1 MIHPRSN
8 LIRFAYVLSILS
20 AAGCAAN
27 RSAKLDSVAGAAT
40 VRPASENL
48 STDDEVL
55 QASFDDAQLG
65 IETESV
71 LESPLQP
78 FQFSSLEELEQT
90 ALNQNPNLVRLYRE
104 YLAASSRSRYVDELP
119 DPNVGAN
126 VFIEPIETAAGS
138 QRANITVNQT
148 IPWLSKLSAEEQRAC
163 FEAMAISADYR
174 AERLRVLAGVRT
186 GWYRLYVI
194 DKQIETTNANQQLL
208 ESLIDIA
215 NAKVATGTASQGD
228 VLLGT
233 LELSRLE
240 ERLLTYH
247 RQRTAVEAEVN
258 RLVTQEAETRISVP
272 ETIPVQ
278 SPQWT
283 AGEIY
288 QVALESQPDFQAAQL
303 RTQATRWGIEVA
315 RLSRRPSV
323 TLSANYFPTDDNRPI
338 SPFVNVGENP
348 WSLGVH
354 MSIPINNEKYSSM
367 QDEATWKHFASHDSL
382 QALFDRYDALIV
394 DLLTEA
400 RRADETAVL
409 YQETILPQARQTLQA
424 DQESYSNGTVEF
436 DRVVQDYRNLLTLE
450 LGYHQAIGDLAIS
463 VAQIRRAAGQDLPIT
478 GAVVPPSPSE

>member
-1 MIHPRSN
+1 M
-8 LIRFAYVLSILS
+8 
-20 AAGCAAN
+20 
-27 RSAKLDSVAGAAT
+27 DSVAGVDV
-40 VRPASENL
+40 VRPASEKAGT
-48 STDDEVL
+48 TDVVV
-55 QASFDDAQLG
+55 QATFDDARLDF
-65 IETESV
+65 ETESV
-71 LESPLQP
+71 YESPLQP
-78 FQFSSLEELEQT
+78 MQFSSLQELEQL
-90 ALNQNPNLVRLYRE
+90 ALDQNPTLVRLYRE
-104 YLAASSRSRYVDELP
+104 YLAASSRSQYVDKLP

-138 QRANITVNQT
+138 QRANISVSQM
-148 IPWLSKLSAEEQRAC
+148 IPWLGKLSAEEQRAC
-163 FEAMAISADYR
+163 FEALAISADYR
-174 AERLRVLAGVRT
+174 AERLRILAGIRT

-194 DKQIETTNANQQLL
+194 DKQIETTNANQLLL
-208 ESLIDIA
+208 ESLIDVA

-240 ERLLTYH
+240 ERLLTYR
-247 RQRTAVEAEVN
+247 RQRVAVEAEVN
-258 RLVTQEAETRISVP
+258 RLVAQSAGTQIIVP
-272 ETIPVQ
+272 ETISVQ
-278 SPQWT
+278 PPQWDAT
-283 AGEIY
+283 EIY
-288 QVALESQPDFQAAQL
+288 QIALQSQPDFQAAQL

-354 MSIPINNEKYSSM
+354 MSIPIGNEKYSAM

-382 QALFDRYDALIV
+382 QALYDKYDALIV

-400 RRADETAVL
+400 RRAEETATL
-409 YQETILPQARQTLQA
+409 YQQTILPQARQTLEA

-450 LGYHQAIGDLAIS
+450 LGYHQSIGDMAVMI
-463 VAQIRRAAGQDLPIT
+463 AQIRRAAGQDIPNS
-478 GAVVPPSPSE
+478 GAAIPPMPSE